1 MGRTTLV
8 GWLFWLSLILSLS
21 GVPFFAVAQTPAVCN
36 DSVVGKTESELQAD
50 LLLCNAEIARWQGVL
65 NDTRNRADSIDSNVQ
80 ALTAKIKAA
89 EATIKSK
96 NIAITQ
102 LSSDISIRTLKI
114 KSLETSIEEG
124 RHSLAKL
131 MRDTYQLDNFTLAEV
146 VLQSQNFSD
155 FFSDMEAFSAI
166 QSALENRLNE
176 LQEHVSW
183 TEVEREKLNEVQRQ
197 ELDAKYEVEI
207 NKKNI
212 TVNQKE
218 QREVLAATQQEAK
231 TYEQIVADRQAK
243 ASQINAALFRLRG
256 VDGGGIP
263 FKEALAY
270 AETAAAKTGV
280 RTAFILGILRQES
293 DRGDNGN
300 FGVNVGQCLLVDA
313 KTGDGKGKN
322 TGTPFTGLMKVDRD
336 VAPFISLMQRL
347 GRDPYNTPVS
357 CSGPGWYGGGMGP
370 TQFIPSTWQ
379 IFEARIAQAFNVSV
393 GDPWNPQ
400 HAIMATSI
408 YLQELGA
415 AQGGYS
421 AEREAAG
428 RYYAGGDWKARGLE
442 YAASVLRH
450 TETYQTNI
458 DFLENR

>member
-1 MGRTTLV
+1 MGTYFLAARLFVLV
-8 GWLFWLSLILSLS
+8 CIATVILPS
-21 GVPFFAVAQTPAVCN
+21 FAAAQTVPVCD
-36 DSVVGKTESELQAD
+36 DSVAGKTEAQLQAD
-50 LLLCNAEIARWQGVL
+50 LQLCNAEIARWQSVL
-65 NDTRNRADSIDSNVQ
+65 NSTRDRADSIDSNVQ
-80 ALTAKIKAA
+80 ALTAKIKSA

-96 NIAITQ
+96 NIAISQ

-114 KSLETSIEEG
+114 KSLESSIDDG
-124 RHSLAKL
+124 RRSLAKL
-131 MRDTYQLDNFTLAEV
+131 MRDTHKLDDHTLAEV
-146 VLQSQNFSD
+146 ILQSKSFSD
-155 FFSDMEAFSAI
+155 FFEDVESFNTI
-166 QSALENRLNE
+166 QSALQNHLDS

-183 TEVEREKLNEVQRQ
+183 TEIEREKLDAVQRQ
-197 ELDAKYEVEI
+197 ELDAKYEIEVT
-207 NKKNI
+207 KKNI
-212 TVNQKE
+212 AANQAE
-218 QREVLAATQQEAK
+218 QREVLAATEREAK

-243 ASQINAALFRLRG
+243 ANQINAALFRLRG

-263 FKEALAY
+263 FKDALAY
-270 AETAAAKTGV
+270 AKIASQKTGV

-300 FGVNVGQCLLVDA
+300 FGVNVGQCLLVDP

-322 TGTPFTGLMKVDRD
+322 SGTPFPGLMKPDRD
-336 VAPFISLMQRL
+336 VAPFLTLMQRL
-347 GRDPYNTPVS
+347 GRDPYNTAVS
-357 CSGPGWYGGGMGP
+357 CSGPSWYGGGMGP

-379 IFEARIAQAFNVSV
+379 IYEVRVAAAFGASV

-415 AQGGYS
+415 SAGGYS

-428 RYYAGGDWKARGLE
+428 RYYAGGGWATRGLE

-450 TETYQTNI
+450 AETYQTNI